1 MTVDIALP
9 ADRLYGRLLAT
20 AAQHVFGGGPPA
32 RARVRSWDGT
42 LEPLA
47 LDRWVAPADAADAA
61 LLELAE
67 PAVLDLGCGP
77 GRHLAALQA
86 AGKRG
91 LGVDLSPVAVRL
103 ARRRG
108 AAAIPGDVFGAVP
121 LVGHWRTALL
131 LDGNVGIGGDPETL
145 LRRTRELLV
154 PGGAALVEVDPP
166 GAPTH
171 RTRLRI
177 EAGGEVSEWFRW
189 ARVGVDGIEAVAA
202 NAALPLHDVLQVG
215 GRWVARLQR
224 G

>member
-1 MTVDIALP
+1 MGDDRGRHWFEDVADHLGGAYLRYSFTKGTEQEVDFLVEQLGLP
-9 ADRLYGRLLAT
+9 PG
-20 AAQHVFGGGPPA
+20 
-32 RARVRSWDGT
+32 ARV
-42 LEPLA
+42 
-47 LDRWVAPADAADAA
+47 LDV
-61 LLELAE
+61 
-67 PAVLDLGCGP
+67 GCGP
-77 GRHLAALQA
+77 GRHLAALQV

-121 LVGHWRTALL
+121 LAGHWRTALL